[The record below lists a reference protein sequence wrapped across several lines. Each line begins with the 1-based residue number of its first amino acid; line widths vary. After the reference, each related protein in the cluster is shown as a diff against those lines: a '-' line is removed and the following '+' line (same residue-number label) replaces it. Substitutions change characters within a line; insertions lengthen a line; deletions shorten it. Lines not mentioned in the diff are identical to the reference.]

1 MKAGKLL
8 SVDKLTVYAD
18 RIVAM
23 VSVDTKNAYTTPELA
38 KQALSLRPSL
48 AYHTCIN
55 EKGPTFA
62 AVIERTPLP
71 HLFEHVVVDILSQ
84 ENSET
89 FGPAAKIER
98 TARANVSAE
107 NPSSDLVVGASE
119 WLDRKAGTARV
130 EVSYTDDLVA
140 LAAFK
145 SAEEFLNNM
154 TA

>member
-18 RIVAM
+18 RIVAL
-23 VSVDTKNAYTTPELA
+23 VSVDVKKAYTTPELA
-38 KQALSLRPSL
+38 KQALEQRPSL
-48 AYHTCIN
+48 AHHTCIN

-62 AVIERTPLP
+62 AVVEHTPLP
-71 HLFEHVVVDILSQ
+71 HLFEHVIVDILSQ
-84 ENSET
+84 ESMDYAESGET
-89 FGPAAKIER
+89 ASVFPKDES
-98 TARANVSAE
+98 VE
-107 NPSSDLVVGASE
+107 NPSSGLVVGTSE
-119 WLDRKAGTARV
+119 WLDRKVGTARV
-130 EVSYTDDLVA
+130 EVSYQDDLVA